1 MRMPQ
6 AAFEVERVA
15 AGWSAAGQACTIEQ
29 IDWDLADLRTAMA
42 NLYFAGAEDPLILLI
57 DLEMSA
63 SEETL
68 DRNALSQALLASS
81 PTAPMQ

>member
-1 MRMPQ
+1 
-6 AAFEVERVA
+6 
-15 AGWSAAGQACTIEQ
+15 
-29 IDWDLADLRTAMA
+29 MA
-42 NLYFAGAEDPLILLI
+42 NLYFAGAEDPLTLLI